1 MTCQDLAWAYS
12 ELSKYAQFPGKY
24 HMLAA
29 DHVLSYLSSI
39 WNQMMRYR
47 VVPGHRNWQIE
58 TAGWNCAGF
67 FTEGLETRW
76 QRFGQFLN
84 NL

>member
-1 MTCQDLAWAYS
+1 MY
-12 ELSKYAQFPGKY
+12 G
-24 HMLAA
+24 
-29 DHVLSYLSSI
+29 YLPALLGFAG
-39 WNQMMRYR
+39 NGENYR

-58 TAGWNCAGF
+58 TAVWNWAGF

-84 NL
+84 DL